1 MSYNCSCTIGYVGAH
16 CEKFCNRDVL
26 VRIDQ
31 SLLNYIDDQST
42 VQFLQNLVNKVQ
54 IGSNGVLMEVSVFA
68 ESRIYYRWALS
79 SNTYKSGLLSAIGNL
94 PNQQVMYSSLPDI
107 YAPVHSIYTQRYSG
121 NGDRSNVPDVPLII
135 TGQFQN
141 NYHNVKHESDAIN
154 SYIPLITI
162 GVGNANTQV
171 LRSIAKDSAHA
182 LSVRTIS
189 DLVDSAFVDKVLN
202 LICK

>member
-1 MSYNCSCTIGYVGAH
+1 M
-16 CEKFCNRDVL
+16 F
-26 VRIDQ
+26 
-31 SLLNYIDDQST
+31 
-42 VQFLQNLVNKVQ
+42 
-54 IGSNGVLMEVSVFA
+54 
-68 ESRIYYRWALS
+68 
-79 SNTYKSGLLSAIGNL
+79 
-94 PNQQVMYSSLPDI
+94 SSLPDI
-107 YAPVHSIYTQRYSG
+107 YAPVHSLNTQGYRG

-135 TGQFQN
+135 TGPFNN
-141 NYHNVKHESDAIN
+141 NYHNVAYESKAIN

-189 DLVDSAFVDKVLN
+189 DLVDNAFVDKVLN